1 MIITRTPFRASFLGG
16 GTDLPWFYEEY
27 GGSVISSAIDKHM
40 YLSAHPLFD
49 SDKILLKYSKTEF
62 VDQPASLA
70 HPIGR
75 EVLTH
80 FLASGLDISVSADIP
95 AGTGLGSSSAFTVGL
110 LKLMTTL
117 QNKEMSTYDLA
128 QFACHV
134 EIELLGEKIG
144 KQDQF
149 ASAFGG
155 LNHIEFMQD
164 GQVNVHPIHLSS
176 ESECWLSNSLVLVR
190 VGAAT
195 RSASE
200 QLRSLQSKPHSDKS
214 RIKALLDLRDLANEA
229 VPTIKKDPSSIA
241 EYINL
246 AWQMKIASNPAST
259 NSEIDNLIEFGVRN
273 GATGAKLLGAGGS
286 GFVLFVVH
294 PETMEKFVDAM
305 GQRSVLRI
313 RPDYI
318 GSSVIYST

>member
-27 GGSVISSAIDKHM
+27 GGSVISSALDKHM

-62 VDQPASLA
+62 VDKAVHLA

-75 EVLTH
+75 EVLDH
-80 FLASGLDISVSADIP
+80 FQASGLDISVSADIP

-110 LKLMTTL
+110 IKLITTL
-117 QNKEMSTYDLA
+117 QKKEMSTYDLA
-128 QFACHV
+128 EFACQI
-134 EIELLGEKIG
+134 EIDRLGEKIG

-155 LNHIEFMQD
+155 LNHIVFRQD

-176 ESECWLSNSLVLVR
+176 DSEKWLSSSLILVR

-200 QLRSLQSKPHSDKS
+200 QLKSIQSDSHSDKS
-214 RIKALLDLRDLANEA
+214 RIQALLDLRDLANDS
-229 VPTIKKDPSSIA
+229 VPSIKKDPSSIA
-241 EYINL
+241 DYINL
-246 AWQMKIASNPAST
+246 AWKMKIASNPAST
-259 NSEIDNLIEFGVRN
+259 NSEIDNLIEFGRRN

-294 PETMEKFVDAM
+294 PERMEKFIDAI
-305 GQRSVLRI
+305 GPRSVLRI
-313 RPDYI
+313 RPDFM
-318 GSSVIYST
+318 GSTVIYST